1 MQLEKPLFFPCS
13 DEHASKKAEVG
24 DFMPVQW

>member
-1 MQLEKPLFFPCS
+1 MQLKKPLFSCS
-13 DEHASKKAEVG
+13 DECACKKAEVG